1 MPASSWVNCSHLYLP
16 AEEAVLHFSWA
27 GEHPVIIINWIKN
40 AYLTQGQQVNRYF
53 KTYLR
58 CPKMRS
64 YRFCLSILPVS
75 NIMLHIQESVK
86 KKKKSCLSI
95 QTNSLRTLIILDE
108 SLKGVVLQR
117 DGSLH
122 LKNSHPP
129 EVESG
134 IHNHD
139 SLLGLGWLLRLLIV
153 WNDKVN
159 GRFRLLEENS
169 QLDLNLLGPEK
180 WDIWG
185 EKNAASA

>member
-1 MPASSWVNCSHLYLP
+1 M
-16 AEEAVLHFSWA
+16 
-27 GEHPVIIINWIKN
+27 
-40 AYLTQGQQVNRYF
+40 
-53 KTYLR
+53 
-58 CPKMRS
+58 
-64 YRFCLSILPVS
+64 
-75 NIMLHIQESVK
+75 
-86 KKKKSCLSI
+86 
-95 QTNSLRTLIILDE
+95 NSLRSLMSLGE
-108 SLKGVVLQR
+108 SRKGVVLQR

-122 LKNSHPP
+122 LKNSHSP

-180 WDIWG
+180 RDI
-185 EKNAASA
+185 

>member
-1 MPASSWVNCSHLYLP
+1 M
-16 AEEAVLHFSWA
+16 
-27 GEHPVIIINWIKN
+27 
-40 AYLTQGQQVNRYF
+40 
-53 KTYLR
+53 
-58 CPKMRS
+58 
-64 YRFCLSILPVS
+64 ILG
-75 NIMLHIQESVK
+75 
-86 KKKKSCLSI
+86 
-95 QTNSLRTLIILDE
+95 E

-159 GRFRLLEENS
+159 GRLWLLEENS
-169 QLDLNLLGPEK
+169 QLDLNLLRPEK
-180 WDIWG
+180 RDTRG
-185 EKNAASA
+185 EKDTA

>member
-1 MPASSWVNCSHLYLP
+1 MSL
-16 AEEAVLHFSWA
+16 
-27 GEHPVIIINWIKN
+27 GES
-40 AYLTQGQQVNRYF
+40 R
-53 KTYLR
+53 
-58 CPKMRS
+58 
-64 YRFCLSILPVS
+64 
-75 NIMLHIQESVK
+75 
-86 KKKKSCLSI
+86 
-95 QTNSLRTLIILDE
+95 
-108 SLKGVVLQR
+108 KGVVLQR

-122 LKNSHPP
+122 LKNSHSP

-180 WDIWG
+180 KRYMRRKGHCMSIEIYKRDFFPCQRNKNK
-185 EKNAASA
+185 EKTISLWWWKEY

>member
-1 MPASSWVNCSHLYLP
+1 MSQDEVLSFLFKHPASNQYYAP
-16 AEEAVLHFSWA
+16 YT
-27 GEHPVIIINWIKN
+27 GE
-40 AYLTQGQQVNRYF
+40 
-53 KTYLR
+53 
-58 CPKMRS
+58 C
-64 YRFCLSILPVS
+64 
-75 NIMLHIQESVK
+75 K
-86 KKKKSCLSI
+86 KKIKSCLSI

-129 EVESG
+129 EVESV

-180 WDIWG
+180 
-185 EKNAASA
+185 

>member
-1 MPASSWVNCSHLYLP
+1 MSQDEVLSFLFKHPASKQYYAP
-16 AEEAVLHFSWA
+16 YT
-27 GEHPVIIINWIKN
+27 GE
-40 AYLTQGQQVNRYF
+40 
-53 KTYLR
+53 
-58 CPKMRS
+58 C
-64 YRFCLSILPVS
+64 
-75 NIMLHIQESVK
+75 K

-129 EVESG
+129 EVESV

-180 WDIWG
+180 
-185 EKNAASA
+185 